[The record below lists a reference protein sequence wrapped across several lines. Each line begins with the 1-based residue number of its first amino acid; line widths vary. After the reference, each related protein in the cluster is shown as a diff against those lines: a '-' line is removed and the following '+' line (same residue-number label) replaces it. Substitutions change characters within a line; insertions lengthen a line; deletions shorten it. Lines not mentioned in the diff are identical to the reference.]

1 MIDIFDINNN
11 KEIRSIAYNTDGLE
25 NRLLVKIS
33 DNFKKVIFSNGVEH
47 YILNGDC
54 QDSFP

>member
-54 QDSFP
+54 